1 MNSVNLAGK
10 VDAFGDSFIKTLTD
24 WGSSGL
30 TAALIILVL
39 VTIGSKWSMKAAIG
53 ALIAMVIALGIYKS
67 RDALSDMVSD
77 EINHPAN
84 AAAVVAVDPRP
95 ERAGGVV

>member
-1 MNSVNLAGK
+1 MSSVILAGK
-10 VDAFGDSFIKTLTD
+10 VDELGDSFIKTLTD
-24 WGSSGL
+24 WGSAGL
-30 TAALIILVL
+30 GAALIILVL

-53 ALIAMVIALGIYKS
+53 ALLAMVIALGIYKS

-84 AAAVVAVDPRP
+84 AAAVVVDGRS
-95 ERAGGVV
+95 EHAGGVL

>member
-1 MNSVNLAGK
+1 MNSVILAGK
-10 VDAFGDSFIKTLTD
+10 FDAFGDSFIKTLTD

-30 TAALIILVL
+30 TAALSILVL

-84 AAAVVAVDPRP
+84 AAAVVSVDPRA
-95 ERAGGVV
+95 EGAGGVL

>member
-1 MNSVNLAGK
+1 MSSVILAGK
-10 VDAFGDSFIKTLTD
+10 FDAFGDSFIKTLTD

-53 ALIAMVIALGIYKS
+53 ALLAMVLALGIYKS

-84 AAAVVAVDPRP
+84 AAAVVVVDPRP
-95 ERAGGVV
+95 ERAGGVL

>member
-1 MNSVNLAGK
+1 MSSVIMAGK
-10 VDAFGDSFIKTLTD
+10 FDAFGDSFIKTLTD
-24 WGSSGL
+24 WGGSGL

-53 ALIAMVIALGIYKS
+53 ALLAMVIALGIYKA

-84 AAAVVAVDPRP
+84 AAAVVVVDPRP
-95 ERAGGVV
+95 ERAGGVL

>member
-1 MNSVNLAGK
+1 MNSVILAGK
-10 VDAFGDSFIKTLTD
+10 FDAFGDSFIKTLTD

-67 RDALSDMVSD
+67 RDALSDMMSD

-84 AAAVVAVDPRP
+84 AAAVVIVDPRA
-95 ERAGGVV
+95 EGAGGVL